1 MTWKF
6 WHTTSKSLPETT
18 ANLGSPSSGPVFK
31 IIIADFYDNISNCGA
46 TNLANALS
54 ACEGLRTEAYLE
66 NFDHSFLNL
75 ESRNIFDLI
84 DTGQSIL
91 KQTQSDIII
100 WGYRDNDKMRLNFQN
115 NGHYDENGILVP
127 ENDHSKVKAVKIR
140 RRYENYFRDAGIPK
154 RSWQNPDGY
163 DSDWD
168 SAHPWYI
175 DGYMSMSNAT
185 DYAYIDETNG
195 NFVVTD
201 QYASNN
207 NQYWYQIDEDDGP
220 NWHAYKRIT
229 WNARTWSDK

>member
-100 WGYRDNDKMRLNFQN
+100 WGYRDNDKIRLNFQN
-115 NGHYDENGILVP
+115 NGHYDENGNAFISLMDSFYIPSSVVDTP
-127 ENDHSKVKAVKIR
+127 ESK
-140 RRYENYFRDAGIPK
+140 IP
-154 RSWQNPDGY
+154 SELLLLLY
-163 DSDWD
+163 
-168 SAHPWYI
+168 
-175 DGYMSMSNAT
+175 
-185 DYAYIDETNG
+185 
-195 NFVVTD
+195 
-201 QYASNN
+201 
-207 NQYWYQIDEDDGP
+207 
-220 NWHAYKRIT
+220 
-229 WNARTWSDK
+229 